1 MTSRRTVVARDIG
14 NRAGDEDEDE
24 GEDED
29 SKMAAVRI
37 RILEQARACSSPL
50 TSGACEST
58 KGLPSSRKA

>member
-1 MTSRRTVVARDIG
+1 MTSRRTVVARDLG
-14 NRAGDEDEDE
+14 NIAGDE

-29 SKMAAVRI
+29 KDPKMAAVRI
-37 RILEQARACSSPL
+37 RILEQARAWSSPL